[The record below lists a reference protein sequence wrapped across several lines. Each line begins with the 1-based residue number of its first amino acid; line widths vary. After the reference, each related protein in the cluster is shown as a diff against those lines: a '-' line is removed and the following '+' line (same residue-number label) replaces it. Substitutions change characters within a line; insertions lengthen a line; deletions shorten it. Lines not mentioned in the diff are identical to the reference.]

1 MRRRAVAIV
10 ISLIGLMVLFISPNA
25 EAATVDAL
33 GWWSRTATTDPL
45 AESPAPLPI
54 PAPTTPDTVP
64 IGASVGETQLLV
76 EGAPDGALAI
86 AAATWTL
93 ADRESTPSLTL
104 PISPGSTVSP
114 SSVILACKA
123 AAPWTAPSPR
133 PGRWETKPL
142 TDGRSCINGVIADDL
157 SSITFGMQPLLRK
170 QLLDVVFVPGR
181 VAELPPEANGSTFRW
196 VFDQPTADS
205 LTLVEGSDFSE
216 GAGPVV
222 VTIPPAGGQQS
233 TGFTAPPATVA
244 PSGGQSS
251 FTAAP
256 SPSGDSS
263 AAASPALEPQD
274 LGPSVPRLD
283 DQLLASSLSTDGT
296 PRTLGII
303 LLLIGAAI
311 AAWAHFGDAAVDPE
325 APVMVG
331 LGRFRR
337 ELQPD
342 LLAVERVPSPTR
354 PSAPRIS

>member
-1 MRRRAVAIV
+1 MRRRAIATVV
-10 ISLIGLMVLFISPNA
+10 SLIGLVVLFVSPDA
-25 EAATVDAL
+25 QAATVDSL

-76 EGAPDGALAI
+76 EGAPDGAMAI

-114 SSVILACKA
+114 ASVILACKA
-123 AAPWTAPSPR
+123 AAPWTAPAPR

-157 SSITFGMQPLLRK
+157 STVTFGMQPLLRK

-205 LTLVEGSDFSE
+205 LSLVEGSDFSE
-216 GAGPVV
+216 GADPVV
-222 VTIPPAGGQQS
+222 VTVPSGGGQQTS
-233 TGFTAPPATVA
+233 EFNAPPATVA
-244 PSGGQSS
+244 SSGGQSS
-251 FTAAP
+251 FTTSP
-256 SPSGDSS
+256 SPSGDTS
-263 AAASPALEPQD
+263 ASASPALEPQD

-311 AAWAHFGDAAVDPE
+311 AAWAHFGDAAADPT

-337 ELQPD
+337 ELEPD
-342 LLAVERVPSPTR
+342 PHAFERTTSLARR
-354 PSAPRIS
+354 PAPPLG